1 MRKLLLP
8 WLALGLAL
16 LAGGRPALA
25 QYEVD
30 PHDAYTITP
39 QAGEWVICV
48 ASYSGPEA
56 PELAYL
62 MAGYIRTKHN
72 MPAFIFNHADEE
84 RRKAKEE
91 LERIQQE
98 YPGYKKRTVRVEE
111 QCAVL
116 IGGFKDQDAAVSF
129 RDKVRKWPL
138 PDFRLRSG
146 RPATDMQIVPVA
158 RSGGQMELVSQPV
171 NPFVTA
177 MVVHNPAIQR
187 QNQQVKWDPFW
198 ERLNENEDFSLLRS
212 PRPWT
217 LVIKEYAGTSSIGE
231 TTSSGGILEKLW
243 PFGNKPGDALLRAGA
258 QAHELARVLRQ
269 FGFPAYVL
277 HTRTTSIVTVGEFGD
292 INDPDIL
299 RTRQRLATMVQQIAA
314 NNRDPRL
321 GVMFSFMSNPLPME
335 VPHPQ

>member
-1 MRKLLLP
+1 MRKQLLL
-8 WLALGLAL
+8 WLAFGLAL

-25 QYEVD
+25 QYEID
-30 PHDAYTITP
+30 PRDAYTITP
-39 QAGEWVICV
+39 EAGEWVICV
-48 ASYSGPEA
+48 ASYTGPEA
-56 PELAYL
+56 PELAFL
-62 MAGYIRTKHN
+62 MANYVRTKHN

-84 RRKAKEE
+84 RRQQKEE
-91 LERIQQE
+91 IDKLQAQF
-98 YPGYKKRTVRVEE
+98 PGMRRRTIRVEE

-116 IGGFKDQDAAVSF
+116 IGGFKDQDAAVSA

-138 PDFRLRSG
+138 PDFKLRSG
-146 RPATDMQIVPVA
+146 RAATDMQLLPVA
-158 RSGGQMELVSQPV
+158 RAGGQMELVQQPV
-171 NPFVTA
+171 NPFVSA
-177 MVVHNPAIQR
+177 MVVRNPSVPR

-198 ERLNENEDFSLLRS
+198 ERLNENEDFSLLQC

-243 PFGNKPGDALLRAGA
+243 PFGNKPGQALARAGA

-277 HTRTTSIVTVGEFGD
+277 HTRATSIVTVGEFGAM
-292 INDPDIL
+292 NDPEIL
-299 RTRQRLATMVQQIAA
+299 RTRQRLATLVQQISA

-321 GVMFSFMSNPLPME
+321 NVMFAFMANPLPME